1 MFAGDNQNDQ
11 INVNVTPW
19 VQKIF
24 SLCVHNVT
32 KYTGTVPYKSICAH
46 VWKTKYLSN
55 IDLYIYMYLLIA
67 QSWSSLRI

>member
-32 KYTGTVPYKSICAH
+32 KYTGTVPGGL
-46 VWKTKYLSN
+46 LSN